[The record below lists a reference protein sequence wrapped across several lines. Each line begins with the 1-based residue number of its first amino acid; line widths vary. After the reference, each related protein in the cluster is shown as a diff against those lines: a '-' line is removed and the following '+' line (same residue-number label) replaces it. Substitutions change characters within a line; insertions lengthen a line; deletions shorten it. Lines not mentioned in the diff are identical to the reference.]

1 MDSAILGKLKQKLL
15 FFKRRNCY
23 WFSLVT
29 ERASL
34 GLFVQ
39 LPVVISALPSLCR
52 GSLQPCALILSERL
66 TDMLLIV
73 AVHAT

>member
-1 MDSAILGKLKQKLL
+1 MDSAILDKIEQMMLL
-15 FFKRRNCY
+15 FKRRIRY
-23 WFSLVT
+23 GFSPAT
-29 ERASL
+29 SWASL

-39 LPVVISALPSLCR
+39 LPVPISALPSLCR

-66 TDMLLIV
+66 TDTLLIV